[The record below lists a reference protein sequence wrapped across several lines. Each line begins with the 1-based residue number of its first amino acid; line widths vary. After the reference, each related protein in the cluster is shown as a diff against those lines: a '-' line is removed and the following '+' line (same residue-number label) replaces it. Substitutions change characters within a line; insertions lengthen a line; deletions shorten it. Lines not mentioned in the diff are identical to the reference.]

1 MGKTITTHLVDGKI
15 EGIQRIQS
23 NDFNM
28 GASVIP
34 QAKFKNIS
42 KDDIHDEDTLDEVTR
57 ELKKPCLYILI
68 GEGEQK
74 NAIQVKV
81 AHKEGNRL
89 KVDKIYETK
98 IYIGQS
104 EDFLERIRGHMNDD
118 KKTFVQKAIIFTS
131 ESNSLNTTYT
141 KYLECLAIK
150 EADKCG
156 NCSIENKNKNPKDPT
171 LKKHE
176 VSDVKKFFEQIKFIT
191 EFIGISIFR
200 SNTTKEK
207 TKQKEKQPL
216 NTSNI
221 PNRTTKEQIK
231 QKEEQHEIFFCK
243 RKDTIARGY
252 YDGNGFTVLAGSTI
266 QKEVTPSFE
275 KRASKKRKEKR
286 EKILKEFVE
295 LENGKYRLTEDYR
308 FNSPNEAYSICTG
321 GIANS
326 KEEWKKTGKTLKEM

>member
-118 KKTFVQKAIIFTS
+118 KKTFVQKAIIFIS
-131 ESNSLNTTYT
+131 SSNSINIAHI
-141 KYLECLAIK
+141 KYLEHLAIN
-150 EADKCG
+150 EAYKCG
-156 NCSIENKNKNPKDPT
+156 YCSIENKKDSEAPT
-171 LKKHE
+171 LQKHI
-176 VSDVKKFFEQIKFIT
+176 VSVAENCFEEIKFIT

-200 SNTTKEK
+200 SNTTKEQ
-207 TKQKEKQPL
+207 TKQKEEQPL
-216 NTSNI
+216 STSNI
-221 PNRTTKEQIK
+221 PNRTTKEKIK
-231 QKEEQHEIFFCK
+231 QEEEQHEIFFC
-243 RKDTIARGY
+243 
-252 YDGNGFTVLAGSTI
+252 
-266 QKEVTPSFE
+266 
-275 KRASKKRKEKR
+275 
-286 EKILKEFVE
+286 
-295 LENGKYRLTEDYR
+295 
-308 FNSPNEAYSICTG
+308 ICTRND
-321 GIANS
+321 IETTA
-326 KEEWKKTGKTLKEM
+326 TRIL